1 MGNVDCFLA
10 NDACFV
16 GNDARLMENDA
27 CFVGNDA
34 RLMGNDDCFVGN
46 VPPFGVNGYSE
57 RAKVGFKVFRV
68 AKWGKLVFC
77 G

>member
-1 MGNVDCFLA
+1 MGNVDCFMA
-10 NDACFV
+10 NVACFV
-16 GNDARLMENDA
+16 GNDARFMVNDA
-27 CFVGNDA
+27 
-34 RLMGNDDCFVGN
+34 CFVGN

>member
-1 MGNVDCFLA
+1 MANV
-10 NDACFV
+10 
-16 GNDARLMENDA
+16 ARFMVNDA

-34 RLMGNDDCFVGN
+34 RLMGNDACFVGN
-46 VPPFGVNGYSE
+46 VPPFGVNGCSE

-68 AKWGKLVFC
+68 AKWEKLVVC